1 MVGEPEAAYSST
13 DRCRRSRV
21 TLAHVSLLERIRHF
35 WRPPKPDHPLS
46 EQERERLEQP
56 QSGFD
61 VRGELEREYVGED
74 LDPDDPRSGRL

>member
-1 MVGEPEAAYSST
+1 
-13 DRCRRSRV
+13 
-21 TLAHVSLLERIRHF
+21 VSWLDRIRHF

-46 EQERERLEQP
+46 EQEREGLEQP